1 MLLDRAASR
10 KAMASTVTTVYIFV
24 PKDICQAL
32 QVIGWSAGS
41 PLS

>member
-1 MLLDRAASR
+1 MLLGRAPSR
-10 KAMASTVTTVYIFV
+10 NPTASTAATVYIFV